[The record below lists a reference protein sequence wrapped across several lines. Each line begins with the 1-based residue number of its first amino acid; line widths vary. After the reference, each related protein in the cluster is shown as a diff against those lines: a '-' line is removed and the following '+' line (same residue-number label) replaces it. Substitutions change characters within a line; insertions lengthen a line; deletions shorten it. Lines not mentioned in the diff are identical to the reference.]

1 MIRRRFPHFHDSVEK
16 HPGCPGLEPM
26 CPLKQV
32 LTEASNASIV
42 FGVVKLFMSSSSPDV
57 PKKLIALREIRDKA
71 RDSDKVLSQDGSHF
85 LCRVCQLRLSQTS
98 RDHG

>member
-1 MIRRRFPHFHDSVEK
+1 
-16 HPGCPGLEPM
+16 M

-32 LTEASNASIV
+32 LTEANNASIV

-71 RDSDKVLSQDGSHF
+71 RDSDKVLSQDGLTFFAEFVSFASHR
-85 LCRVCQLRLSQTS
+85 LQETTVRGSSQLVS
-98 RDHG
+98 G